1 MAARSAAVHRMCLC
15 TAYFYNVSYD
25 TIFAPHRGRRDR
37 KTHRPHAAATELG
50 QLGGTEG
57 PARRTRATVTSVSSG
72 RVKSGS
78 GVPRCRGRGRW
89 AWLAPPRRRRTRGR
103 DGFGIGRAGT
113 LIECRRCAFDVRC
126 DRAYLPCRGGP
137 GPSLSPP
144 SVPRPWPRP
153 GRGAYVSVAGG
164 AEPCQ
169 GRVTAAQR

>member
-72 RVKSGS
+72 S
-78 GVPRCRGRGRW
+78 VPRCRGWGRW

-137 GPSLSPP
+137 PCPP
-144 SVPRPWPRP
+144 RACRGH
-153 GRGAYVSVAGG
+153 GRGRAAGRMVIRAGG